1 LLPAQEGIE
10 TLEAELAAAQ
20 TETNSLRGRVA
31 ETRTELV
38 TLEREHR
45 TRVERQKAIALENER
60 NLARITSAQEQI
72 AALQERAAGAQAEL
86 TRRAEFRRW
95 VEQNGKNPMPE
106 RPAAGRDPRAAADPL
121 AAADTAHRQAAQD
134 LRAAQT
140 AVADERERRARSEA
154 HLENARQR
162 RAEEARK
169 IRDTLA
175 TTPEDSL
182 ALAGL
187 APAAPLPAPHPAPP

>member
-1 LLPAQEGIE
+1 REVLTALERQARETEAKLAAVTAAKQKSGEALTEAQEALLKTEGLLPAQEGIE

-86 TRRAEFRRW
+86 TRLADIPRM
-95 VEQNGKNPMPE
+95 VEQQRQKLMTE
-106 RPAAGRDPRAAADPL
+106 L
-121 AAADTAHRQAAQD
+121 AAAERD
-134 LRAAQT
+134 LRDAA
-140 AVADERERRARSEA
+140 
-154 HLENARQR
+154 
-162 RAEEARK
+162 
-169 IRDTLA
+169 DT
-175 TTPEDSL
+175 
-182 ALAGL
+182 
-187 APAAPLPAPHPAPP
+187 